1 LKSDAGAPN
10 ETLSRHRKRNPARM
24 AVKQGSAEPIL
35 KIADAPTYRGLLNI
49 QKHRGLA
56 KATLF

>member
-1 LKSDAGAPN
+1 
-10 ETLSRHRKRNPARM
+10 M

-56 KATLF
+56 KAALF